1 MPPSSTPLIENK
13 LYMYLHPD
21 DSAGMLR
28 RLPSFPLLITAVQ
41 HNLILRRK
49 RERDLLKTPLS
60 FEASRTPSSI
70 VVKRGIDVLITF
82 LPSLIFFK
90 GK

>member
-28 RLPSFPLLITAVQ
+28 RLPIISSSHHRRAAQF
-41 HNLILRRK
+41 NLEEK
-49 RERDLLKTPLS
+49 ERDLLKTPLS

-70 VVKRGIDVLITF
+70 VVKRGDGCFNHVSSIL
-82 LPSLIFFK
+82 FF
-90 GK
+90 